1 MTAGTSIERPVDTA
15 AASDPVAV
23 SGAAVPGAAVVT
35 DASQAAD
42 PSVQPEGTTPPRRI
56 PWLRVGALL
65 GVLVPLAIMVRFA
78 WHAAPSFDGAMNLQV
93 ASNLSDGLGFVRNYG
108 GVTLFPGE
116 IQTSGAF
123 LFLAAALIKVL
134 GTSSIVFEL
143 PNLIFLALLLVTV
156 SLTLRRWPVM
166 RIIGPSAV
174 LFCVPGMVENGFRGY
189 GEYVVAALVLAGFAL
204 VGAAATG
211 MRRPVLASGVA
222 WVLVGLAITVKI
234 IAALAVPVL
243 AVGVI
248 GLALA
253 RPAISRWKL
262 AASVLLAA
270 VPVALVELQRL
281 VSLGSV
287 KAFTSYW
294 SNQISSAGAQA
305 GVTSGG
311 VAAAAAQTGVGQSLV
326 PTEPKTSVIR
336 KVGDHLHL
344 LGVATGIDTA
354 ILLMVLALPFAVLI
368 GLFLARRESWRTWL
382 ARPAALLSVMLATYA
397 GGYLVWWLAITPTSK
412 AWLRR
417 VIIALVVIALLYL
430 LLLGMAKDHWNAR
443 ASHPVV
449 VRSARRN
456 TIMGIAWGVAGVLGF
471 LSILPG
477 ITTANVQL
485 SALSGSQ
492 NLPTTDDAPVEQIAA
507 AAESLQNQGDT
518 LYGNGWWSAP
528 VVALYGDLALGNL
541 ELVKPCSADI
551 VAGKAYLIWDYFAAH
566 LSSAAPIST
575 IYDYTR
581 VDVGVGTAARHY
593 GSFWKVSLKAG
604 ITCPAA

>member
-1 MTAGTSIERPVDTA
+1 MTAGTSIERPVDTGTASDGA
-15 AASDPVAV
+15 AA
-23 SGAAVPGAAVVT
+23 AAP
-35 DASQAAD
+35 DASGTVD
-42 PSVQPEGTTPPRRI
+42 PSVRPQVAASPRGI
-56 PWLRVGALL
+56 PWLRVGAVL

-78 WHAAPSFDGAMNLQV
+78 WHSAPSFDGAMNLQV

-174 LFCVPGMVENGFRGY
+174 LFCVGGRPTATQALPGMVENGLHGY

-204 VGAAATG
+204 VGAAASG
-211 MRRPVLASGVA
+211 MRRPVVASGVA
-222 WVLVGLAITVKI
+222 WVLVGLAFTVKI
-234 IAALAVPVL
+234 IAALAFPVL

-253 RPAISRWKL
+253 RPAIRRWKL

-287 KAFTSYW
+287 RAFTNYW
-294 SNQISSAGAQA
+294 SNQLASAGAQA
-305 GVTSGG
+305 GVSSGG
-311 VAAAAAQTGVGQSLV
+311 VADAAAQTGVGQGLV
-326 PTEPKTSVIR
+326 TADPKISILR
-336 KVGDHLHL
+336 KIGDHLHL
-344 LGVATGIDTA
+344 LGAATGIDTA
-354 ILLMVLALPFAVLI
+354 ILLMVLALPFAVLV

-382 ARPAALLSVMLATYA
+382 ARPAALLSVMLAIYA

-430 LLLGMAKDHWNAR
+430 LLIGMAKDHWNAR
-443 ASHPVV
+443 ASRPVV
-449 VRSARRN
+449 VRSTRRN
-456 TIMGIAWGVAGVLGF
+456 TILGIAWGVAGVLGF

-477 ITTANVQL
+477 ITTANLQL
-485 SALSGSQ
+485 SVALGSQ
-492 NLPTTDDAPVEQIAA
+492 TLPTVGDAQVEQVAT
-507 AAESLQNQGDT
+507 AAESLQKQGDT

-581 VDVGVGTAARHY
+581 VDVGASHD